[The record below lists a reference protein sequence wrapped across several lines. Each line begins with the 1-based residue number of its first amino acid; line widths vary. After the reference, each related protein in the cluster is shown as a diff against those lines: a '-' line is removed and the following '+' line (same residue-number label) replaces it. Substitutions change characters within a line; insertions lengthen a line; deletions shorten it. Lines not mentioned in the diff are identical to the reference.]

1 MKIICAWCQKD
12 MGEKLG
18 GESDL
23 ITHSICPDC
32 KEKVGERTE
41 SIKGKKIR
49 DRKLEEGDKNSEL
62 KFR

>member
-23 ITHSICPDC
+23 ITHSICLDC
-32 KEKVGERTE
+32 KEKVGKEL
-41 SIKGKKIR
+41 KALKAK
-49 DRKLEEGDKNSEL
+49 KLEIEN
-62 KFR
+62 

>member
-18 GESDL
+18 GGSDL
-23 ITHSICPDC
+23 ITYSICPDC
-32 KEKVGERTE
+32 KEKVGKELE
-41 SIKGKKIR
+41 ALKAKKL
-49 DRKLEEGDKNSEL
+49 KEGDKKSESKL

>member
-23 ITHSICPDC
+23 ITHSICLDC
-32 KEKVGERTE
+32 KEKVGKEL
-41 SIKGKKIR
+41 KALKAK
-49 DRKLEEGDKNSEL
+49 KLEIENQKKEIKIQN
-62 KFR
+62 